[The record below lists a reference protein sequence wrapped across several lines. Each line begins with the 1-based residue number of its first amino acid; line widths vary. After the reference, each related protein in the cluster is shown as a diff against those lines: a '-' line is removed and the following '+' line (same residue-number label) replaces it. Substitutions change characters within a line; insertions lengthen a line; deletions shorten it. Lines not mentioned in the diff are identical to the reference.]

1 MEWHSVLRKKQSSDD
16 DNGVYSSFLS
26 VNEKDRLRFLYLDDI
41 STAGILNQYTLTSDG
56 KSERKAI
63 LNQDEKDV
71 MLLPKSGRQVAPNEA
86 IIPSYVN
93 GQLRLVKIT
102 Y

>member
-1 MEWHSVLRKKQSSDD
+1 
-16 DNGVYSSFLS
+16 
-26 VNEKDRLRFLYLDDI
+26 
-41 STAGILNQYTLTSDG
+41 
-56 KSERKAI
+56 
-63 LNQDEKDV
+63 